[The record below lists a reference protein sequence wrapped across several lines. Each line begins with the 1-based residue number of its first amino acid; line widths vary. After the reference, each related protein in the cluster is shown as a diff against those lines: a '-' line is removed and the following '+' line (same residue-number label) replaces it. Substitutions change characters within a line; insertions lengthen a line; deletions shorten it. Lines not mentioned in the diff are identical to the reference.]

1 MSRKFQTLKE
11 QYTASPT
18 LTTLIEYLEQ
28 CRKENKWDEMKDI
41 VANWNGSE
49 TPEVHFYNG
58 IALINLG
65 QKEEG
70 RKELKKVIQINP
82 NHFAAK
88 RELEK
93 IGSDDADAPAE
104 LKQTNDSLKKVL
116 MIEPRLEEESRSRTV
131 FLKNAGLLMVGIAVI
146 VLAAYFLFKEDKA
159 DRYNDML
166 KDPSS
171 SFTVM
176 NYSEYAGMVR
186 ELKITDIRDEVGDP
200 VKKCILWLTA
210 FAVMDYRLDY
220 ENEDTTQLKMFY
232 TLVAEKDEELAS
244 MVEYIEGRKPPSGID
259 LFHKLDKDFPDSVNQ
274 INVLKIEIP
283 EKIEKKDLRES
294 FYKTLMLFRKG
305 DYKAAS
311 LLAGRILN
319 VFPDH
324 ELTQKLSIMIKAA
337 SAKKEGIELSDI
349 SGDLAVLDK
358 WKTMSIERYYYGEAK
373 ILLGEASKNDQIIA
387 DGFYSVCPGR
397 KFCKE
402 VVRDF
407 LKRGNTREASRMALF
422 MKEQKENQRDADD
435 IKLVMETSF
444 AETDYSNCYFS
455 FRELAQ
461 FFPDSVDDEAQMTGA
476 QCSEK
481 NGYFEEAV
489 AAYEK
494 INEKSPKVEITAK
507 VLRMKYRLSSEE
519 MYFNQL
525 KELSDKNPDNI
536 SLLYSYI
543 DALAKKNVISDIVS
557 VLERIYQLETPDRKS
572 EIIGEFLKNGAVAQ
586 AVKHLEELKEDK
598 KLRKILIDIYNRY
611 MLFDKADALLA
622 KDEVVDP
629 VWFFLREQIALN
641 VKGEYQI
648 ASDNIDKKM
657 ESYDKCEPAFLL
669 LKAEIFRNL
678 GDRQRTFGMI
688 DSMLECAPH
697 YLPGLVLAAEITY
710 YQGDLTKAREGIS
723 YILENEKYLS
733 PGLPYYHNY
742 LVLLNAEIMVAM
754 GRDSSIMGYLQK
766 NLLKNMEFGPR
777 EQDKI
782 GDVSEKLKE
791 SMQESLNK
799 YLRRNYKFSAPKT
812 DL

>member
-11 QYTASPT
+11 LYVSNPT

-28 CRKENKWDEMKDI
+28 CRKENKWEEMKEI
-41 VANWNGSE
+41 VSNWSGAE

-65 QKEEG
+65 QKEDG

-93 IGSDDADAPAE
+93 LGSDDTEEPAE
-104 LKQTNDSLKKVL
+104 IKQANDALKKVL
-116 MIEPRLEEESRSRTV
+116 IIEPRLEEENRSRAI
-131 FLKNAGLLMVGIAVI
+131 FLKNAGLLLVI
-146 VLAAYFLFKEDKA
+146 LSVFVLAVYFLFKENKS

-166 KDPSS
+166 KDPLS

-176 NYSEYAGMVR
+176 NYSEYSGTVR
-186 ELKITDIRDEVGDP
+186 DLKITDIRDEIGDP

-210 FAVMDYRLDY
+210 FAVMDFRLDY

-232 TLVAEKDEELAS
+232 TLVNEKDEELVS
-244 MVEYIEGRKPPSGID
+244 MVEYLEGRKAPSGIA
-259 LFHKLDKDFPDSVNQ
+259 LYHKLDKDYPASINQ
-274 INVLKIEIP
+274 INVLKIDIP
-283 EKIEKKDLRES
+283 EKIEKGNLRES
-294 FYKTLMLFRKG
+294 FYKALMLFRKE

-311 LLAGRILN
+311 DLTGRILA

-337 SAKKEGIELSDI
+337 SAKKDGAELSDI
-349 SGDLAVLDK
+349 SDDLAVLDK

-373 ILLGEASKNDQIIA
+373 ILLGEASKKDDIIA

-397 KFCKE
+397 KFCID
-402 VVRDF
+402 VVRYI
-407 LKRGNTREASRMALF
+407 LKKGNTREASRMALF

-435 IKLVMETSF
+435 IKLVIETSF

-461 FFPDSVDDEAQMTGA
+461 FFPDDVDDEALMTGA

-507 VLRMKYRLSSEE
+507 ILKMKYRLSSEE
-519 MYFNQL
+519 VYFNQL

-543 DALAKKNVISDIVS
+543 DALAKKNTISDIVS
-557 VLERIYQLETPDRKS
+557 ILERIYQLETPERKG
-572 EIIGEFLKNGAVAQ
+572 EIISEFLKNGAVAQ
-586 AVKHLEELKEDK
+586 AVKHLEELKDDK
-598 KLRKILIDIYNRY
+598 KLRKVLIDIYNRY
-611 MLFDKADALLA
+611 MLFDKADELLA
-622 KDEVVDP
+622 KDEVIDP
-629 VWFFLREQIALN
+629 VWFFLREQIALKD
-641 VKGEYQI
+641 KGEYQA
-648 ASDNIDKKM
+648 ASDSIDKKM
-657 ESYDKCEPAFLL
+657 ESYDKCEPSFLL
-669 LKAEIFRNL
+669 LKAEIFRNQ
-678 GDRQRTFGMI
+678 GDKQRTFGMI

-733 PGLPYYHNY
+733 PGQPYYHNY

-754 GRDSSIMGYLQK
+754 GRDSSIMTYLQK
-766 NLLKNMEFGPR
+766 NLLKNMPLGVR
-777 EQDKI
+777 EQEKVS
-782 GDVSEKLKE
+782 DVSEKLKE
-791 SMQESLNK
+791 SMQETLNN